1 MKALT
6 LHRPWSMLIMKYGK
20 NIENRS
26 WKPPVSLIGHRLAI
40 HAGQKVD
47 GEGIVRA
54 MEILKGDKV
63 AYAHDAQALCGPP
76 GVIVGT
82 VVVRGWVTWMSN
94 PEERRVVFY
103 GAMGECV
110 PSIVVAM
117 EFQCSDWF
125 TGPYGWA
132 LSDAQLLR
140 EPIPCKGFQRLWNV
154 PGAIEEE
161 IRGQL

>member
-6 LHRPWSMLIMKYGK
+6 LHRPWPMLIMKHGK

-26 WKPPVSLIGHRLAI
+26 WKPPLSLIGHRLAI

-47 GEGIVRA
+47 GAGIVRA

-63 AYAHDAQALCGPP
+63 TYAHDAQALCGPP

-82 VVVRGWVTWMSN
+82 VVVRGWVRGYAGFGMLT
-94 PEERRVVFY
+94 
-103 GAMGECV
+103 AAD
-110 PSIVVAM
+110 IVLANT
-117 EFQCSDWF
+117 SPWLS
-125 TGPYGWA
+125 GPYGWV
-132 LSDAQLLR
+132 LEDPRSLR
-140 EPIPCKGFQRLWNV
+140 EPIPCKGAQRLWTV